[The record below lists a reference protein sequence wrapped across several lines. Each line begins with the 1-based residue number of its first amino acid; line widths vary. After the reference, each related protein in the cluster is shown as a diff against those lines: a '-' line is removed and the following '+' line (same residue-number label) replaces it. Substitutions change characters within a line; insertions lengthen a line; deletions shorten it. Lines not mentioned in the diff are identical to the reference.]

1 MCLPS
6 RSSKSSSSSSWTTG
20 SRYAVDDSALGG
32 IVYGISMFLVYNCC
46 LEVEGVRWEITG
58 DRCHFDF
65 DIVHVNI
72 LPLCLELSFDN

>member
-1 MCLPS
+1 
-6 RSSKSSSSSSWTTG
+6 
-20 SRYAVDDSALGG
+20 
-32 IVYGISMFLVYNCC
+32 VYGISMFLVYNCC